1 MKPVKKLFID
11 ARGRRHHLQSD
22 TGLIW
27 NRCLDDDSALGQAI
41 SELPTVSAPCA
52 TGDGWSDPRILVRV
66 GWPTWVSGT
75 NPLRLVQLESLP
87 NEVLLFI
94 LRRDAGAD
102 QSLSQLTLL
111 RRAHVPDMALDYILT
126 KSLPDGDL
134 NPDGRVRYNAAMIH
148 RSLHRGDSILPYL
161 CALPRL
167 EQQGILRK
175 IDLSQALES
184 DLDIIIAGQYPQSA
198 SDPLG
203 AWAPMSSSVEQAP
216 RLDDGARTYALA
228 NPSLPVK
235 MIEKHWRNLKP
246 VALTYALSH
255 PQIPQYILAEA
266 SQVCSTEGLYAIIK
280 NPQTD
285 IGLLGSLTLHRGRRV
300 ANGAREA
307 LISRMSTEGIE

>member
-27 NRCLDDDSALGQAI
+27 NRCLDDDNALGQAVAG
-41 SELPTVSAPCA
+41 LPTVLTPCA
-52 TGDGWSDPRILVRV
+52 TGDGWSDHRIIVRV

-94 LRRDAGAD
+94 LRREASAD

-228 NPSLPVK
+228 NPQSSGEDDRKALAQLKASGADVRTVASPNPAIHIGGSISSLLD
-235 MIEKHWRNLKP
+235 RR
-246 VALTYALSH
+246 
-255 PQIPQYILAEA
+255 
-266 SQVCSTEGLYAIIK
+266 
-280 NPQTD
+280 
-285 IGLLGSLTLHRGRRV
+285 TLRHHQEPPNRHRPSG
-300 ANGAREA
+300 
-307 LISRMSTEGIE
+307 